1 MAMLQEIDRDLR
13 KFDNLVGKNAG
24 GDNVV
29 VEKSSL
35 QSRDIHLDYGAE
47 FSGIIKAGVVNNLS
61 CDKVLQIRGPPTKD
75 LGPLDGTLAYSKLV
89 TPTIPHLIPSVT
101 KPGDSLQDIPNCL
114 WSSREVKSKVFH

>member
-1 MAMLQEIDRDLR
+1 M
-13 KFDNLVGKNAG
+13 
-24 GDNVV
+24 V

-61 CDKVLQIRGPPTKD
+61 CDMVLQIRGPTKD
-75 LGPLDGTLAYSKLV
+75 LGPLDGTLAHSKLV

-101 KPGDSLQDIPNCL
+101 KRGDFLQDIYRTV
-114 WSSREVKSKVFH
+114 SGHRVR

>member
-13 KFDNLVGKNAG
+13 KFDSLVGKNAG

-29 VEKSSL
+29 VEKLSL

-47 FSGIIKAGVVNNLS
+47 FSGIIKAGVVDNLS
-61 CDKVLQIRGPPTKD
+61 CDKVLQIRGPPTKV

-114 WSSREVKSKVFH
+114 WSSREVKS